1 MVIGLIW
8 AAQSSD
14 KTMVSMSWGESVS
27 YNTQSSSYNKE
38 IFQTKMPVM
47 PRLRTLDME
56 DRRDVVAK
64 GEHFPGGEKDVLWNF

>member
-38 IFQTKMPVM
+38 IFQAKMPVM
-47 PRLRTLDME
+47 PGLRTLDME

-64 GEHFPGGEKDVLWNF
+64 GEHSPGGEKDVLCNF